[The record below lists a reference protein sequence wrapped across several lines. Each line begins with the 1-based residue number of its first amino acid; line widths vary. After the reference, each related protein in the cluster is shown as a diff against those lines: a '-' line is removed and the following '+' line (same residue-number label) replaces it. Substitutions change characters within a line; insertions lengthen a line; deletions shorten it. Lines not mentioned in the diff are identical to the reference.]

1 MPAMERWLSKESGLG
16 LKTLATHMMLGKLLQ
31 GRYQIVHVLSAG
43 GFSQTYLA
51 EDTWLPNH
59 PTCVVK
65 HLLRTSDERE
75 SLQTLRQ
82 LFKREVEALSKL
94 GNYNQVPQLLANFE
108 ENQEFYLV
116 QEFIIG
122 HTLSTELQS
131 GKRWSE
137 GAVVQLLQEVLS
149 ILEYVHNHGLIHR
162 DLKPSNLIRRQQ
174 DGKLVLVDFGSVK
187 QVWTQVV
194 TKFGKTST
202 SFAVSIPATMA
213 IGTLGYMPSEQ
224 GRGRPRPNSDIYA
237 LGIIGIQALTGLSPI
252 QLLESN
258 TGVADSDIGEIIW
271 QHHVQVSAPLASVLT
286 KMVLYHFQERYES
299 ATQVL
304 LALQPLLS
312 RQAPRQQKAILKS
325 STPQQV
331 MGQRLTTLVSRTAP
345 HQIQAAIPVLSK
357 SFIPQL
363 RELNGFV
370 PSLKKSPL
378 LLGVA
383 LSLTAVAFI
392 GSSYYLLRS
401 PGTVTQGRKSPVSI
415 VRKNSGFRN
424 ISLDKTLI
432 GHSDSVW
439 SVDLSSDGQTLVSGS
454 EDKTIKIW
462 NLNTGQVSRTLL
474 GHSDAVRSVTLSPD
488 GQILASGSGDKT
500 IKLWN
505 LRTGQIRTLSGHSG
519 PVWSVAIS
527 PDGQTLVSSSE
538 DSTIKI
544 WDLPNGELRRTIN
557 GHSGRIFSVAISPD
571 GQTFATASID
581 KTIKVWNLRT
591 GELMRTLL
599 GHADAVRCVVFSPD
613 GQKLASSSWDKTI
626 KVWNLRTGELMRTL
640 LGHSDRVVSIAF
652 SDDSQIASTSV
663 DKTIKVWNWQ
673 TGKLLST
680 LSGHSDW
687 VLSVTTSPTGQIVSS
702 SKDKTIKVW
711 QR

>member
-1 MPAMERWLSKESGLG
+1 
-16 LKTLATHMMLGKLLQ
+16 MLGKLLQ
-31 GRYQIVHVLSAG
+31 GRYQIVQVLSAG

-65 HLLRTSDERE
+65 HLLRTSDEPE

-82 LFKREVEALSKL
+82 LFRREVEALSKL
-94 GNYNQVPQLLANFE
+94 GNYNQVPQLLADFE

-122 HTLSTELQS
+122 HTLSKELQS
-131 GKRWSE
+131 SKRWSE

-299 ATQVL
+299 ATQAL
-304 LALQPLLS
+304 LALQPLLN

-331 MGQRLTTLVSRTAP
+331 MGQRLTTLVPQTAP
-345 HQIQAAIPVLSK
+345 HQIQATISVLSK

-363 RELNGFV
+363 GEPNGFV

-383 LSLTAVAFI
+383 LSFTAIAFI
-392 GSSYYLLRS
+392 GSSYYFLRS
-401 PGTVTQGRKSPVSI
+401 PGTIPEGRKSPVS
-415 VRKNSGFRN
+415 VAHKNPVFTN
-424 ISLDKTLI
+424 ISLDKTLV
-432 GHSDSVW
+432 GHSGSVW
-439 SVDLSSDGQTLVSGS
+439 SVALSSDGQTLVSGS

-488 GQILASGSGDKT
+488 GQILASASGDKT

-505 LRTGQIRTLSGHSG
+505 LHGQIRTLSGHSG
-519 PVWSVAIS
+519 PVWSVAIN
-527 PDGQTLVSSSE
+527 PDGQTLVSGSE
-538 DSTIKI
+538 DGTVKI
-544 WDLPNGELRRTIN
+544 WNLPTGELRRTIN
-557 GHSGRIFSVAISPD
+557 GHSGRVFSVAISPD

-581 KTIKVWNLRT
+581 KTIKVWHLQS
-591 GELMRTLL
+591 GELIRTLL

-626 KVWNLRTGELMRTL
+626 KVWNLRTGEVMRTL
-640 LGHSDRVVSIAF
+640 LGHSDRVVSVAF
-652 SDDSQIASTSV
+652 SNDSQIASTSV

-687 VLSVTTSPTGQIVSS
+687 VLSVTISPTGQIVSS